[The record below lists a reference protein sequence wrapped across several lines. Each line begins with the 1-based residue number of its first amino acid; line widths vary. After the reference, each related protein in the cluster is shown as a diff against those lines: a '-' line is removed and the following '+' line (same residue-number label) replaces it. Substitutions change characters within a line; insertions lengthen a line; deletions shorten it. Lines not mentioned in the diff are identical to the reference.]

1 MTHVSTQERGDAARA
16 RLREMI
22 TAFRVSDLI
31 ATAAAFQLADH
42 LADGPKSSAELA
54 ALSGAHAETLHR
66 VMRALAHIEVVRQES
81 DGRFSLA
88 PLGEPLRSDVP
99 GSLYRMARLW
109 GTDLFKLTWMRLP
122 HSVRTG
128 QSAQEHLFGLRQFDY
143 LATQPDVAEMFN
155 EGMFAGTLAVGAA
168 VVDAYDFSSVKEIMD
183 VGGGSGALATTV
195 LRAHPKMRGI
205 VFDLPFCQQGAEEH
219 ITSAGLA
226 ERCQFVAGDFFQAI
240 PPGPDVYLLKF
251 ILHDWEDEK
260 CVRILQSCRAAVKDE
275 AKILLIESVLPS
287 DGGPL
292 TDAVF
297 GDITM
302 IVHTGG
308 RERTEA
314 EYARLFEQSGFRL
327 SRIVPTRAAQSVIE
341 AVPQ

>member
-1 MTHVSTQERGDAARA
+1 
-16 RLREMI
+16 MI
-22 TAFRVSDLI
+22 TAFRLSDLV
-31 ATAAAFQLADH
+31 ATAAEFRLADH

-54 ALSGAHAETLHR
+54 RLCGAHPETLHR
-66 VMRALAHIEVVRQES
+66 VLRALAHIELVRQEP

-88 PLGEPLRSDVP
+88 PLGEPLRSDVA

-143 LATQPDVAEMFN
+143 LATQPEIAEIFN
-155 EGMFAGTLAVGAA
+155 EGMFAGTLAVAAA
-168 VVDAYDFSSVKEIMD
+168 VVDAYDFSSLKTIVD
-183 VGGGSGALATTV
+183 VGGGSGALATSV
-195 LRAHPKMRGI
+195 LRAYPSLRGM
-205 VFDLPFCQQGAEEH
+205 VFDLEYCQQGAEEH
-219 ITSAGLA
+219 ITSAGVGD
-226 ERCQFVAGDFFQAI
+226 RCQFVAGDFFEAV
-240 PPGPDVYLLKF
+240 PPGADAYLLKF

-260 CVRILQSCRAAVKDE
+260 CVRILQSCRAATNTESKV
-275 AKILLIESVLPS
+275 LLIESVLPP

-314 EYARLFEQSGFRL
+314 EYARLFAQAGFRL

-341 AVPQ
+341 AVPS